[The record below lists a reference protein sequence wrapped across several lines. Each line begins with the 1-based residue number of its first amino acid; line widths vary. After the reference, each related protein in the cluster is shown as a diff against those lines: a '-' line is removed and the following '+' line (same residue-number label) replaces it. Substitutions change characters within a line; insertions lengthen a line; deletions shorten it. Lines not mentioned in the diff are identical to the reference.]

1 MNKNIVDLEV
11 GFNTIGNKIKIK
23 TNNNETEI
31 VKEREEMNSDK
42 YSKFSFRLN

>member
-11 GFNTIGNKIKIK
+11 GSNTIGNKIKIK
-23 TNNNETEI
+23 TNNNETKI

-42 YSKFSFRLN
+42 CSGFSFRLN